1 MLSNMHMR
9 HYLVSVNF
17 YEQVGPSE
25 YSVLYYICCARRK
38 LDWTLNS
45 IEDLKLNTF
54 VSIDH
59 NCAL

>member
-1 MLSNMHMR
+1 LSNMHVR

-38 LDWTLNS
+38 LD
-45 IEDLKLNTF
+45 
-54 VSIDH
+54 
-59 NCAL
+59 